1 MLKDTELFSQAVK
14 SHLSSR
20 GFTPNASVDVAGSA
34 GSGRGYYRVAEGGK
48 NVVVQTNASANEDFR
63 NYAHFSG
70 ILKGVGVH
78 VPQIYFK
85 DEASAQ
91 LVIED
96 FGTHSLHDEV
106 FPMEGSR
113 RAAATILYDEVI
125 EELIKMQ
132 VASQSVFMSY
142 PEIGARKFDYA
153 QLKWETDYFTEN
165 YLQKHLGLA
174 EIPECVKSAF
184 ASIACAVD
192 MQPRVL
198 MHRDFQSENIMVLD
212 DSSVG
217 FIDFQGLRRGS
228 QYYDLAS
235 LLWDPYV
242 QMPVDLVQD
251 FFKKWAKNF
260 PGTAGFTDEELWIS
274 FLAASIQRLCQ
285 AMGAYCFLS
294 KVKGIERFAKHIEPG
309 KKQLKTVLELY
320 REYSPAANKE
330 ANKFLCDHLV

>member
-1 MLKDTELFSQAVK
+1 MLKDFELFSESVK
-14 SHLSSR
+14 TYLYNY
-20 GFTPNASVDVAGSA
+20 GFAEGSKVDVAGSA
-34 GSGRGYYRVAEGGK
+34 GSGRGYYRVTEG
-48 NVVVQTNASANEDFR
+48 NQTAVVQTNPSANEDFK
-63 NYAHFSG
+63 NYSQFSAV
-70 ILKGVGVH
+70 LRGVDVA
-78 VPQIYFK
+78 VPQIYFE
-85 DEASAQ
+85 DANAAQ

-96 FGTHSLHDEV
+96 FGSHSLKDEV
-106 FPMEGSR
+106 SPIEGSR
-113 RAAATILYDEVI
+113 RASACILYDQVI
-125 EELIKMQ
+125 DELVKMQ
-132 VASQSVFMSY
+132 VASSSVFMSH
-142 PEIGARKFDYA
+142 PNIGARKFDYA
-153 QLKWETDYFTEN
+153 SLKWETDYFTEN
-165 YLQKHLGLA
+165 YLKKHLGLTELPHA
-174 EIPECVKSAF
+174 VADGF
-184 ASIACAVD
+184 AALACAVD

-198 MHRDFQSENIMVLD
+198 MHRDFQSENVMVRD
-212 DSSVG
+212 DASIG

-251 FFKKWAKNF
+251 FFKKWTKKF

-294 KVKGIERFAKHIEPG
+294 KTKGIERFAKHIEPG
-309 KKQLKTVLELY
+309 KKQLRTVLELY